1 MKTYSTKPSDIERA
15 WFVVDAEEQVL
26 GRLATRIAHVL
37 RGKHKPYWVPH
48 LDTGDNIIV
57 INADRIRVTGQKLE
71 NKVYTR
77 YTGWPG
83 GLRSE
88 TLKDRL
94 ARAPESVIRN
104 AVKGM
109 LPRGPLGRQ
118 MLRKLHIYAAP
129 EHPHQAQQPQ
139 PLQIEA

>member
-1 MKTYSTKPSDIERA
+1 MKTYSTKPSDIERV
-15 WFVVDAEEQVL
+15 WFVVDADEQIL
-26 GRLATRIAHVL
+26 GRLATRIASVL
-37 RGKHKPYWVPH
+37 RGKHKPIWVPH
-48 LDTGDNIIV
+48 LDTGDHVIV
-57 INADRIRVTGQKLE
+57 VNADRIRVTGKKLDE
-71 NKVYTR
+71 KIYTR

-88 TLKDRL
+88 KLKDRL
-94 ARAPESVIRN
+94 ARDPESVVRK

-129 EHPHQAQQPQ
+129 EHPHQAQQPK
-139 PLQIEA
+139 PLPIEQ

>member
-1 MKTYSTKPSDIERA
+1 MKTYSTKPSDIERV
-15 WFVVDAEEQVL
+15 WFVVDADEQVL
-26 GRLATRIAHVL
+26 GRLATRVASIL
-37 RGKHKPYWVPH
+37 RGKHKPIWVPH
-48 LDTGDNIIV
+48 LDTGDHVIV
-57 INADRIRVTGQKLE
+57 VNAGRIRVTGKKLD

-83 GLRSE
+83 GLRTE
-88 TLKDRL
+88 KLKDRL
-94 ARAPESVIRN
+94 ARDPESVVRN

-129 EHPHQAQQPQ
+129 EHPHQAQQPK
-139 PLQIEA
+139 PLSIEQ

>member
-15 WFVVDAEEQVL
+15 WFVVDAEEQIL
-26 GRLATRIAHVL
+26 GRLATRIASIL
-37 RGKHKPYWVPH
+37 RGKHKPIWVPH
-48 LDTGDNIIV
+48 LDTGDHVIV
-57 INADRIRVTGQKLE
+57 VNADRIRLTGNKLDQ
-71 NKVYTR
+71 KVYTR

-88 TLKDRL
+88 KLKDRL
-94 ARAPESVIRN
+94 ARDPESVVRK

-129 EHPHQAQQPQ
+129 EHPHQAQQPK
-139 PLQIEA
+139 PLPIEQ